1 MLLKDQRSFVS
12 LPPSTIHVTTT
23 IIPPVNAEISVNT
36 LGKIDVPLNY
46 KMQTNC
52 IQ

>member
-1 MLLKDQRSFVS
+1 MLLKDQGSFVS
-12 LPPSTIHVTTT
+12 PPLRTIHVTTT

-36 LGKIDVPLNY
+36 SGNIDAPLNY
-46 KMQTNC
+46 KMQTKC